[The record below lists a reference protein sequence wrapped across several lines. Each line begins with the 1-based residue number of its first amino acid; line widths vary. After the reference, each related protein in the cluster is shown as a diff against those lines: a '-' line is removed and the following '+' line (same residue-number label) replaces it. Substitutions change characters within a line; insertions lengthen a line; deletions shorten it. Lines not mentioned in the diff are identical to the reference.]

1 MSGARRRRRISTGR
15 GIDSPRAP
23 LAAPSPRTRGEGGVR
38 GGAAAGAVQA
48 WTEPSKTPSE
58 LRIAERPPHP
68 RSLRSLD
75 LSPHAGRG
83 EVSDLVLAM
92 RFSHPSFPHERQD
105 CFCLQIKAK
114 GGGAPKSA
122 VHWSRIFGC
131 GARLA
136 IGALAFRRSTAAL
149 TEVSRPRHFGFRPGF
164 LGRGSRRRYP
174 PCACPSPAEAPR
186 APAVIPAD
194 MMPEAARER
203 FARPPAGTAPAPHL
217 RSHPECALRR
227 AGCLLSY
234 CIRHRVSRTNEF
246 AFGAFVSN

>member
-15 GIDSPRAP
+15 GISSIRPRASGGGRKAISFSRCICIRVFRTNAKSV
-23 LAAPSPRTRGEGGVR
+23 AA
-38 GGAAAGAVQA
+38 
-48 WTEPSKTPSE
+48 SK
-58 LRIAERPPHP
+58 
-68 RSLRSLD
+68 
-75 LSPHAGRG
+75 
-83 EVSDLVLAM
+83 
-92 RFSHPSFPHERQD
+92 
-105 CFCLQIKAK
+105 IKAK

-136 IGALAFRRSTAAL
+136 IGALAFRRSTAVL
-149 TEVSRPRHFGFRPGF
+149 TEVSRPRHFDFRPGF
-164 LGRGSRRRYP
+164 LGRGPRRRYP

-186 APAVIPAD
+186 APVVVPAD

-217 RSHPECALRR
+217 RSHPECVPSMGGLFVQ
-227 AGCLLSY
+227 LS
-234 CIRHRVSRTNEF
+234 HPSPLSRKNEF